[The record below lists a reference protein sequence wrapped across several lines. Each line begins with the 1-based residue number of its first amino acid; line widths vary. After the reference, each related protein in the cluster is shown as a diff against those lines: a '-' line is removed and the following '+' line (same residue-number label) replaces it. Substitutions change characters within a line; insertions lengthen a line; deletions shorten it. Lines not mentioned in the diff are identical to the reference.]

1 MAIKL
6 QNNAES
12 LLDAP
17 LGTSDT
23 VIEVQT
29 GGGAQ
34 FPTLISGDYFYATL
48 SGVDGA
54 REIVKVTARTGD
66 TLTVVR
72 AQEGTTA
79 AGFSSGAKIELRVTA
94 ASVRDLVAEHD
105 DASEIAVADAGGYFT
120 ATNVEDVLQE
130 IGAGGIELPA
140 SNVSVVDSG
149 GYFTATNVEDALQEI
164 ASGTVTVTAS
174 NVSVVDAGGY
184 FAGTDVESVLQEL
197 GASGGSFGV
206 FTFVDN
212 FVGDGVDTTFTLGRE
227 PLAQNLIDVYINGV
241 YQDKNTFVFS
251 GTTLIF
257 NNPPPLNAGI
267 EVVTNA
273 NITAGA
279 ISATNV
285 LYTPAGSGAVVT
297 NVQAK
302 LRETVSVKDFGAVGD
317 GVTDDTVAIQAAIDT
332 NKSVYFPQGVYL
344 VDEIT
349 IPTAA
354 RGSTYYGDGYYHYSN
369 DQKTVIKSKTL
380 AENSV
385 FLIASGADNITF
397 SLMRIDGDN
406 KADKCVDASFGAFL
420 TFVQCGI
427 YNGVSYGVYSKQGL
441 MRIDRCFMAGSGVAQ
456 CHMWSDSS
464 ATDSEFTGGAV
475 GLLLAAGGNRIVNIW
490 SNSCTN
496 SCVALRPFDNTT
508 NHINTSIVNLYA
520 GETYGVNRPIIDI
533 VGTSANRVQ
542 QVHISNSFI
551 VTAVAD
557 VNKIDGGIYIEY
569 AKDVSISNVQ
579 FRGIGIFTLPTSY
592 TPWAIY
598 AGDNVDGLTISS
610 CTFRDI
616 NRNPIYLNTNIG
628 SVNITGCSFQ
638 DWDIDENAVSGEA
651 AAVRV
656 TTGRVSATGNS
667 FFVGGGQ
674 TQPYVLQVADANM
687 IVFDNNYM
695 ALATP
700 TLAAGTG
707 VVAGF
712 NRYSPSGVYEG
723 KNVSI
728 SNSVITSTTVN
739 NAKQNYQSRG
749 QISAGASST
758 TTLTTLAN
766 VAENQ
771 SYLITVRQDGSG
783 SNSVAAYV
791 MAFSASA
798 ESVRIAQSNSTVA
811 LDINISMS
819 GLAVQLTL
827 GSGFGTTTW
836 DWVLTRLG

>member
-302 LRETVSVKDFGAVGD
+302 LRETLISRNEYDTDGNFNSAKAASPTVPSLD
-317 GVTDDTVAIQAAIDT
+317 GVGNFESKITPEGESTQIDLSAAVRPSGGMNRGRVNYRSVDSVEVIVPEDIVMGGFRFMGQYKKGRAPVYKSGVPYRAIVNFGTDLGAESTPKADNWYAVFACANDGDT
-332 NKSVYFPQGVYL
+332 NVTYKLMPFLRVGSVVGSLCNLSSNAENTFTDV
-344 VDEIT
+344 
-349 IPTAA
+349 PT
-354 RGSTYYGDGYYHYSN
+354 TYSWSAGN
-369 DQKTVIKSKTL
+369 DTL
-380 AENSV
+380 AGVDCLVINE
-385 FLIASGADNITF
+385 GADNRFSGRIATITD
-397 SLMRIDGDN
+397 SR
-406 KADKCVDASFGAFL
+406 ADTVLLDTIGQIGALDFL
-420 TFVQCGI
+420 LPAPPNFDHYCYLATFYLETSPVPL
-427 YNGVSYGVYSKQGL
+427 GVEA
-441 MRIDRCFMAGSGVAQ
+441 RNIADSGVIV
-456 CHMWSDSS
+456 MGRNVNN
-464 ATDSEFTGGAV
+464 TDPNWTSTGAV
-475 GLLLAAGGNRIVNIW
+475 AGPPG
-490 SNSCTN
+490 
-496 SCVALRPFDNTT
+496 
-508 NHINTSIVNLYA
+508 
-520 GETYGVNRPIIDI
+520 
-533 VGTSANRVQ
+533 
-542 QVHISNSFI
+542 
-551 VTAVAD
+551 
-557 VNKIDGGIYIEY
+557 NKIEWSTLISPLATGAYFISTMATSTSGGG
-569 AKDVSISNVQ
+569 D
-579 FRGIGIFTLPTSY
+579 IFTHFSH
-592 TPWAIY
+592 
-598 AGDNVDGLTISS
+598 
-610 CTFRDI
+610 
-616 NRNPIYLNTNIG
+616 
-628 SVNITGCSFQ
+628 
-638 DWDIDENAVSGEA
+638 
-651 AAVRV
+651 
-656 TTGRVSATGNS
+656 
-667 FFVGGGQ
+667 
-674 TQPYVLQVADANM
+674 
-687 IVFDNNYM
+687 
-695 ALATP
+695 
-700 TLAAGTG
+700 
-707 VVAGF
+707 
-712 NRYSPSGVYEG
+712 
-723 KNVSI
+723 
-728 SNSVITSTTVN
+728 
-739 NAKQNYQSRG
+739 
-749 QISAGASST
+749 
-758 TTLTTLAN
+758 
-766 VAENQ
+766 
-771 SYLITVRQDGSG
+771 DGS
-783 SNSVAAYV
+783 NHEVAVHSYYKAV
-791 MAFSASA
+791 EASASA
-798 ESVRIAQSNSTVA
+798 QTSNTFVCFSQGQFMYFWV
-811 LDINISMS
+811 DG
-819 GLAVQLTL
+819 GLASSRVSSNLL
-827 GSGFGTTTW
+827 GTGW
-836 DWVLTRLG
+836 IEP